1 MTRIDCRSA
10 TCKGLSPDEYIGGFI
25 RRRGNDSILL
35 EMDEGGNDI
44 IILDPISAE
53 FLAHRLL
60 AMVEEICKGR
70 RGRTQTASSYGQE
83 EAVHKDEPTRR

>member
-35 EMDEGGNDI
+35 EMDEEGNNM

-53 FLAHRLL
+53 FLAQRLL
-60 AMVEEICKGR
+60 AMVGDIRKRFG
-70 RGRTQTASSYGQE
+70 GRTQTAPSYGQE
-83 EAVHKDEPTRR
+83 EAVHKEEPTRR

>member
-1 MTRIDCRSA
+1 MTRIDCRAA
-10 TCKGLSPDEYIGGFI
+10 TGNGLSPDEYIGGFI

-35 EMDEGGNDI
+35 EMDEEGDDI

-70 RGRTQTASSYGQE
+70 RGKTQTAPSYGQE
-83 EAVHKDEPTRR
+83 EAVRKDEPTRR